1 MNLRPAVELFEKPGL
16 GRVDKA
22 IAPNHRGRVF
32 FEGTYWPA
40 RLYSADAPLMAI
52 AEVESAVSVL
62 GRQGLTLLV
71 RPFVT
76 NPVG

>member
-1 MNLRPAVELFEKPGL
+1 MDLMSAVELFEKPGL
-16 GRVDKA
+16 GKVDQA
-22 IAPNHRGRVF
+22 IAPDHQGRVY

-40 RLYSADAPLMAI
+40 KLYSADTPFI

-71 RPFVT
+71 QPFVT